1 MFSVVKCVNGNF
13 AVVSEHSDFSG
24 AKQSY
29 WNTCITLENAQD
41 VIKGQVA
48 LLNEYLLV
56 EQGFTQTITHTP
68 AEPEPT
74 EE

>member
-1 MFSVVKCVNGNF
+1 MYSVVKCVNGNF
-13 AVVSEHSDFSG
+13 AVVSEWADFSS
-24 AKQSY
+24 AKKSF
-29 WNTCITLENAQD
+29 WNTCIILENAPD

-68 AEPEPT
+68 AEPEST